1 MSAMRM
7 TTAVDQPRRS
17 SASRDRVVMEQTT
30 ELIPDSSRLTTG
42 RRRNSADDLSSAAVE
57 TGGGDEPAANRTEL
71 AIVDARRRLSY
82 LSL

>member
-1 MSAMRM
+1 LRRLEVEAG
-7 TTAVDQPRRS
+7 AVKAGAVETGGGSGDWGVQW
-17 SASRDRVVMEQTT
+17 
-30 ELIPDSSRLTTG
+30 RLV
-42 RRRNSADDLSSAAVE
+42 AVE

>member
-1 MSAMRM
+1 MR
-7 TTAVDQPRRS
+7 AV
-17 SASRDRVVMEQTT
+17 EW
-30 ELIPDSSRLTTG
+30 RLVQW
-42 RRRNSADDLSSAAVE
+42 RLVRAVE